1 MAARDRSIEE
11 LTQAGLNLIQQGL
24 SIYDDD
30 LRLAVANRP
39 FRVMFGLPE
48 ALATRG
54 ASFEETIHFLV
65 TNGEYGAVADPEAFV
80 AERVKQARAFEP
92 HYMERT
98 RSNGRVISVEGS
110 PLPSGGWVSV
120 YTDITSVKQQ
130 ETLLRARSVDL
141 AEKVLENAEK
151 TAAANRRLAA
161 ANAQL
166 EEAKHELTLME
177 SQTRMTAQ
185 MIPAHIARI
194 GLDRRYTFSNQRLA
208 SVLPG
213 SRENI
218 EGLHIRE
225 ALGEDRF
232 ARIAPYLARALMGVA
247 CAFEFNDTASSRRI
261 RVAFTPDLAEGGKVQ
276 GVYILSVDMTEE
288 AQARAILAQTKRR
301 ELAAQLTSGLAHDF
315 ANLLTII
322 LGTQSRLSRTDLP
335 QDALELVGA
344 TTAAARRGGVLLD
357 RLAQISGPRE
367 MRFSPTD
374 LPDLLQ
380 DIVVLA
386 RPSLPGGISL
396 SLEAEGFDGPLML
409 DPASLQDMALNLILN
424 ARDAIGAAPG
434 GIIITARNERDTWVE
449 ITVGD
454 TGPGFSDEV
463 LARALEP
470 FFTTKGGEGSGLGL
484 PMVYDLANLAGGQLI
499 IGNSDQGGGMVRIR
513 LPLRKVPKTAAD
525 PLLILLVEDDP
536 DIRLIVREAL
546 IEMKHQVIEASS
558 AQEAIALL
566 EIEGLQLVLSDISLG
581 AGGSGL
587 DLIPELAKLEAP
599 ATLRFM
605 TSRPQSDPLFVAAQ
619 MASHHAPLAKPFSNE
634 ALAAFIA
641 AATQRPQQEEPIK

>member
-1 MAARDRSIEE
+1 MAANDRSIEE
-11 LTQAGLNLIQQGL
+11 LTQAGLNLIQQAL

-30 LRLAVANRP
+30 LRLVVANRP
-39 FRVMFGLPE
+39 FRAMFGLPE

-54 ASFEETIHFLV
+54 ARFDDTIHFLV
-65 TNGEYGAVADPEAFV
+65 RNGEYGEVTDPDAFV
-80 AERVKQARAFEP
+80 AERVEQARAFEP
-92 HYMERT
+92 HYIERT
-98 RSNGRVISVEGS
+98 RSNGHVISIEGS
-110 PLPSGGWVSV
+110 PLPSGGWVAV

-130 ETLLRARSVDL
+130 EALLRARSVDL

-166 EEAKHELTLME
+166 EEAKHELTVME

-218 EGLHIRE
+218 EGHHIRE
-225 ALGEDRF
+225 VLGEDRF
-232 ARIAPYLARALMGVA
+232 TRIAPYLARALMGAA
-247 CAFEFNDTASSRRI
+247 CAFEFNDAASSRRV
-261 RVAFTPDLAEGGKVQ
+261 RVAFTPDLAPDGKVQ
-276 GVYILSVDMTEE
+276 GVYILSMDLTEE
-288 AQARAILAQTKRR
+288 AQARAALAQTRRR

-322 LGTQSRLSRTDLP
+322 LGTQSRLARTDLP
-335 QDALELVGA
+335 KDAQELVGA

-374 LPDLLQ
+374 LSALLQ

-386 RPSLPGGISL
+386 RPSLPDNISL
-396 SLEAEGFDGPLML
+396 SLQAEGFDTPLML
-409 DPASLQDMALNLILN
+409 DPGSLQDMALNLILN
-424 ARDAIGAAPG
+424 ARDAIAKNAGE
-434 GIIITARNERDTWVE
+434 IIITARPDSDTWVE
-449 ITVGD
+449 ISVTD

-463 LARALEP
+463 LEHALEP
-470 FFTTKGGEGSGLGL
+470 FFTTKGGDGSGLGL
-484 PMVYDLANLAGGQLI
+484 TMVYDLANLAGGHLNL
-499 IGNSDQGGGMVRIR
+499 GNSETGGGFVRVR
-513 LPLRKVPKTAAD
+513 LPLRPMPLNSTD
-525 PLLILLVEDDP
+525 PLLILLVEDNP
-536 DIRLIVREAL
+536 EIRKNVRETL
-546 IEMKHQVIEASS
+546 IEMGHQVIEASAS
-558 AQEAIALL
+558 YEAIALL
-566 EIEGLQLVLSDISLG
+566 QIEGLQLVLSDISLG

-587 DLIPELAKLEAP
+587 DLIPEMAKRAVRVP
-599 ATLRFM
+599 LRFM
-605 TSRPQSDPLFVAAQ
+605 TSRPPSDPLFEAAQ
-619 MASHHAPLAKPFSNE
+619 KASKQAPLAKPFTPE

-641 AATQRPQQEEPIK
+641 SAAPSIPKDQIK